1 MQFRILGPI
10 EIDDERRGEP
20 IFPTGSKQRSLLGAL
35 VVKAGQVLAPHRLI
49 DELWGEQPPANA
61 ANALQAHIARLRRL
75 LPNAGDPGQ
84 PRIVTHS
91 LGYLLEPDPAGT
103 DADRFLR
110 LSAQGRALVPSDP
123 HRAVELLRQALALW
137 RGPALEGCAGGDICL
152 VEAAQLEESRLT
164 ALETTFDA
172 SLRAGLH
179 DAITGEL
186 EELTVEY
193 PFRERFYDL
202 LMVAFY
208 RCGRQAEALGVYERA
223 RARLSYELGVN
234 PGPALV
240 NRVREVLS
248 HAPELDSPP
257 PAPIVGTPP
266 VLATRAV
273 GGHDRHARHR
283 GGVDLGDE
291 LVELH
296 HRLDRLGREQEILS
310 RRLEQLTALAAA
322 GSPAVLRPAV

>member
-1 MQFRILGPI
+1 M
-10 EIDDERRGEP
+10 
-20 IFPTGSKQRSLLGAL
+20 
-35 VVKAGQVLAPHRLI
+35 
-49 DELWGEQPPANA
+49 
-61 ANALQAHIARLRRL
+61 
-75 LPNAGDPGQ
+75 
-84 PRIVTHS
+84 
-91 LGYLLEPDPAGT
+91 
-103 DADRFLR
+103 
-110 LSAQGRALVPSDP
+110 
-123 HRAVELLRQALALW
+123 
-137 RGPALEGCAGGDICL
+137 
-152 VEAAQLEESRLT
+152 EAAQLEESRLT
-164 ALETTFDA
+164 TLETTFDA

-248 HAPELDSPP
+248 HSPELDSPP
-257 PAPIVGTPP
+257 PPAPVVDTPP
-266 VLATRAV
+266 VLAARAV
-273 GGHDRHARHR
+273 GGHDRLVRHR

-296 HRLDRLGREQEILS
+296 HRLDRLGREQELLS

-322 GSPAVLRPAV
+322 GGPAVLRPAV